1 MSLWLHW
8 YQAIRLLRPAFSRNL
23 TFLWFATITAA
34 FSVRGELLGVTS
46 LVRALKLNP
55 KCYERLLSNFHSNA
69 INLDRLYS
77 LWAQVVLRLF
87 PSPVRINNRLVLV
100 GDGIKVAKRGKKMPG
115 VKLLHQVSDSN
126 KPEYIMG
133 HSLQSVC
140 ILMNAASSVFAV
152 PLATRIHEG
161 FIWSNRDQRTLLD
174 KMITLVSATGIEQA
188 FYFVADAFYASGK
201 MADGLIEKGN
211 HLVSR
216 VKSNAVAFIPCPT
229 PDRRKRGRPKVYGAK
244 VLLKSLLTDSDSMQ
258 ISPSVVYGEAEG
270 TLRYRMQDLLWRPS
284 GRLVRF
290 VAVVHP
296 TRGSCLLM
304 CTDTTLDPVEIIRI
318 YGLRFK
324 IEHTFKQAVNV
335 IGTFSYHF
343 WMKDMKPTKRRS
355 GDKYMPCESAQ
366 YRRNVKRKVHS
377 YHVFI
382 QACHIAQGLAQYL
395 STAFPAL
402 VWASFGSWLRTIR
415 SAIPPS
421 ELVVTT
427 ALRQCLPRFLLSS
440 SDPHSLAKFIF
451 EKQDMNQL
459 EFFRL
464 TG

>member
-1 MSLWLHW
+1 
-8 YQAIRLLRPAFSRNL
+8 
-23 TFLWFATITAA
+23 
-34 FSVRGELLGVTS
+34 
-46 LVRALKLNP
+46 
-55 KCYERLLSNFHSNA
+55 
-69 INLDRLYS
+69 
-77 LWAQVVLRLF
+77 
-87 PSPVRINNRLVLV
+87 V

-152 PLATRIHEG
+152 PLASHIHEG
-161 FIWSNRDQRTLLD
+161 FIWSNRDRRTLLD
-174 KMITLVSATGIEQA
+174 KMINLLRATGVQQA

-201 MADGLIEKGN
+201 MADGLIKRGN

-216 VKSNAVAFIPCPT
+216 VKSTAVAFAPCPV
-229 PDRRKRGRPKVYGAK
+229 PEKKKRGRPKLYGAK
-244 VLLKSLLTDSDSMQ
+244 VLLKSLLADIDSMQ
-258 ISPSVVYGEAEG
+258 ISPSVVYGETEG
-270 TLRYRMQDLLWRPS
+270 TLRYRMRDLLWRPT

-296 TRGSCLLM
+296 RRGNCVLM

-335 IGTFSYHF
+335 IGSFSYHF
-343 WMKDMKPTKRRS
+343 WMMDMKPTRRRS
-355 GDKYMPCESAQ
+355 GNKYMPCESAQ
-366 YRRNVKRKVHS
+366 YRRNVKRKVHA

-395 STAFPAL
+395 SSTFPAL

-415 SAIPPS
+415 PEIPPS

-427 ALRQCLPRFLLSS
+427 ALRQCLPQFLLSS
-440 SDPHSLAKFIF
+440 SDCDTLAKFIF
-451 EKQDMNQL
+451 EKQDKNQM

>member
-1 MSLWLHW
+1 M
-8 YQAIRLLRPAFSRNL
+8 

-55 KCYERLLSNFHSNA
+55 KCYERLLGNFHSKG
-69 INLDRLYS
+69 IDLDSLCA

-87 PSPVRINNRLVLV
+87 PSPVQINNRLVLV

-115 VKLLHQVSDSN
+115 VKRLHQASDSN
-126 KPEYIMG
+126 KPEFIMG

-152 PLATRIHEG
+152 PLASRIHEG
-161 FIWSNRDQRTLLD
+161 FIWSNRDRRTLLD
-174 KMITLVSATGIEQA
+174 KMIHLIRATAIEKA
-188 FYFVADAFYASGK
+188 SYFVADAFYACGK
-201 MADGLIEKGN
+201 MARGLLKMDH

-216 VKSNAVAFIPCPT
+216 VKTNAVAYTPCPA
-229 PDRRKRGRPKVYGAK
+229 PARRKRGRPKVYGAK
-244 VLLKSLLTDSDSMQ
+244 VPLRSLLTDTDSMQ

-270 TLRYRMQDLLWRPS
+270 TLRFRTRDLLWRPL

-290 VAVVHP
+290 VGVVHP

-335 IGTFSYHF
+335 IGAFCYHF
-343 WMKDMKPTKRRS
+343 WMKDMKPTKRNS
-355 GDKYMPCESAQ
+355 GDKYMPCETDK
-366 YRRNVKRKVHS
+366 YRRDVKRKVQS

-395 STAFPAL
+395 STAFPEL

-427 ALRQCLPRFLLSS
+427 ALRQCLPQFLLSNS
-440 SDPHSLAKFIF
+440 ESNALAKFIL
-451 EKQDMNQL
+451 EKQDKSQL
-459 EFFRL
+459 ELFRL

>member
-1 MSLWLHW
+1 MPLWLHW
-8 YQAIRLLRPAFSRNL
+8 YQALRLLRPAFSRNL

-34 FSVRGELLGVTS
+34 FTVRGDLLGVTS
-46 LVRALKLNP
+46 LVRSLKLNP
-55 KCYERLLSNFHSNA
+55 RCYERLLSCFHSEG
-69 INLDRLYS
+69 IKLDTLYS
-77 LWAQVVLRLF
+77 LWARVVLGLF
-87 PSPVRINNRLVLV
+87 ASPVRINNRLVLV

-152 PLATRIHEG
+152 PLASRIHEG
-161 FIWSNRDQRTLLD
+161 FIWSNRDRRTLLD
-174 KMITLVSATGIEQA
+174 KMIHLLRATGIEQP

-201 MADGLIEKGN
+201 MADGLIERGN

-216 VKSNAVAFIPCPT
+216 VKSNAVAFTPCPA
-229 PDRRKRGRPKVYGAK
+229 PERRKRGRPKLYGAK
-244 VLLKSLLTDSDSMQ
+244 VLLKSLLTDTHCMQ
-258 ISPSVVYGEAEG
+258 ISPSVVYGETQG
-270 TLRYRMQDLLWRPS
+270 TLHFRMQDLLWRPT

-335 IGTFSYHF
+335 ISSFSYHF
-343 WMKDMKPTKRRS
+343 WMKDMKPTRRRS

-395 STAFPAL
+395 STTFPAL

-415 SAIPPS
+415 PAIPPS

-427 ALRQCLPRFLLSS
+427 ALRQSLPQFLLSS
-440 SDPHSLAKFIF
+440 SDCDTLAKFIF
-451 EKQDMNQL
+451 EKQDKNQL